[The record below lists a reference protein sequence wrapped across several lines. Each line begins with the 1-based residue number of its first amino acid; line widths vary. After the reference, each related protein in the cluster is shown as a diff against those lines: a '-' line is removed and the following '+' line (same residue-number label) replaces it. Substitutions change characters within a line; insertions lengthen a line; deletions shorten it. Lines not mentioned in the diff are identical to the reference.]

1 MATLQEIGD
10 LGTGPLWLKNGRSCL
25 KHHQVNLPTLLMRG
39 SLLLSPNEPN
49 WKRIFFKILIFCL
62 FFFLPVFFVVT
73 WSPKGLLLGGFRGFC
88 TFPELMALM
97 YSNQG
102 LLTMHQLP
110 SIKSQFQYIYIYTHI
125 YLYLYTIF
133 FYTYILYTYIIPSH
147 YIHIYMLCIYIYIYY
162 IQLFFVGAG
171 VLSIFFGVLVIT
183 IE

>member
-110 SIKSQFQYIYIYTHI
+110 SIKSQFQYIYIYT
-125 YLYLYTIF
+125 YLFIFIHNIFLYIYTI
-133 FYTYILYTYIIPSH
+133 YIYHSKSLYPY
-147 YIHIYMLCIYIYIYY
+147 IYIYICYVYIYLLYTIIFCWGRGSFDIFWRTGHYY
-162 IQLFFVGAG
+162 
-171 VLSIFFGVLVIT
+171 
-183 IE
+183 